1 MGCLVA
7 HSRPEGEVSMFRRL
21 LPSPAMV
28 VAVVALIMSLG
39 GSAYALV
46 ITGKQIRNNS
56 VTGKDVRSLTGKDIR
71 NRSLTGR
78 EFRADKL
85 GGRSIDESSLGPV
98 GTALVAHGGARFA
111 VVTEGGQVARGRDI
125 SSVARTGDGRY
136 QVIFNAD
143 IRGCA
148 YFATVGD
155 ASAAA
160 PPQNSQ
166 ITVSSLA
173 TNANGVAVRT
183 ENGNNGSEADRP
195 FHLIVMC

>member
-1 MGCLVA
+1 
-7 HSRPEGEVSMFRRL
+7 MFRRL

-46 ITGKQIRNNS
+46 VTGKQIRNNT
-56 VTGKDVRSLTGKDIR
+56 VTGKDVR
-71 NRSLTGR
+71 NRSLTGNEIR
-78 EFRADKL
+78 KNKI
-85 GGRSIDESSLGPV
+85 GGASIKESSLGPV
-98 GTALVAHGGARFA
+98 PHAFQAHGGARYA
-111 VVTEGGQVARGRDI
+111 VVNGGGQLVRGRDI
-125 SSVARTGDGRY
+125 SSVARTAAGRY

-155 ASAAA
+155 PSAAA

-166 ITVSSLA
+166 ISVGSLGS
-173 TNANGVAVRT
+173 NVNGVAVRT

>member
-1 MGCLVA
+1 
-7 HSRPEGEVSMFRRL
+7 MFRRL

-46 ITGKQIRNNS
+46 VTGKQIRNGS
-56 VTGKDVRSLTGKDIR
+56 VTAKDIR
-71 NRSLTGR
+71 NRSLTGNDVR
-78 EFRADKL
+78 RDRL
-85 GGRSIDESSLGPV
+85 GGKSIKEASLATVP
-98 GTALVAHGGARFA
+98 AAILAHGSARYA
-111 VVTEGGQVARGRDI
+111 VVNGGGQLVRGRDI

-143 IRGCA
+143 VRGCA

-155 ASAAA
+155 PSAAG

-166 ITVSSLA
+166 ISVSSLGS
-173 TNANGVAVRT
+173 NVNGVAVRT
-183 ENGNNGSEADRP
+183 ENGNNGTEANRP

>member
-1 MGCLVA
+1 
-7 HSRPEGEVSMFRRL
+7 MFRRL

-46 ITGKQIRNNS
+46 VTGKQIRNNT
-56 VTGKDVRSLTGKDIR
+56 VTAKDIRQRSLTGNDIR
-71 NRSLTGR
+71 R
-78 EFRADKL
+78 DKL
-85 GGRSIDESSLGPV
+85 GGGTIKESSLGPV
-98 GTALVAHGGARFA
+98 GTAFIAHGGARYA
-111 VVTEGGQVARGRDI
+111 VVNGGGQLARGRDI

-166 ITVSSLA
+166 ISVSSLGS
-173 TNANGVAVRT
+173 NVNGVSVRT
-183 ENGNNGSEADRP
+183 ENGNNGGEADRP

>member
-1 MGCLVA
+1 
-7 HSRPEGEVSMFRRL
+7 MFRRL

-28 VAVVALIMSLG
+28 VASVALVMSLG

-46 ITGKQIRNNS
+46 VTGKQIRNGS
-56 VTGKDVRSLTGKDIR
+56 VTAKDIR
-71 NRSLTGR
+71 NRSLRGTDIR
-78 EFRADKL
+78 RDRV
-85 GGRSIDESSLGPV
+85 GGGSIKESSLGVVPS
-98 GTALVAHGGARFA
+98 ALVAHGGARFA
-111 VVTEGGQVARGRDI
+111 VVNGGGQLVRGRDV
-125 SSVARTGDGRY
+125 SSAARTGDGRY

-155 ASAAA
+155 PSAAG

-166 ITVSSLA
+166 VSVSSLA
-173 TNANGVAVRT
+173 SNVNGVAIRT
-183 ENGNNGSEADRP
+183 ENGAGAEQNRP

>member
-1 MGCLVA
+1 MI
-7 HSRPEGEVSMFRRL
+7 RRF

-28 VAVVALIMSLG
+28 VALTALVMSLG

-46 ITGKQIRNNS
+46 ITGKQIRNGS
-56 VTGKDVRSLTGKDIR
+56 VTGKDIR
-71 NRSLTGR
+71 NRSLTTKDVRNRTLTGR
-78 EFRADKL
+78 DVRRDRL
-85 GGRSIDESSLGPV
+85 GGGSIDESTLGAVP
-98 GTALVAHGGARFA
+98 AAFVAHGGARFA
-111 VVTEGGQVARGRDI
+111 VVNGGGQLARGRDV

-148 YFATVGD
+148 YFATVGNE
-155 ASAAA
+155 SAAG

-166 ITVSSLA
+166 ISVSSLA
-173 TNANGVAVRT
+173 SNVNGVDVRT
-183 ENGNNGSEADRP
+183 ENGNNGAESNRP

>member
-1 MGCLVA
+1 M
-7 HSRPEGEVSMFRRL
+7 PEGEVPMFRRL

-28 VAVVALIMSLG
+28 VACVALIMSLG

-46 ITGKQIRNNS
+46 VTGKQIRNNS
-56 VTGKDVRSLTGKDIR
+56 VTGKDIRNNSLASRDVR
-71 NRSLTGR
+71 NRSLTG
-78 EFRADKL
+78 ADVRRDRL
-85 GGRSIDESSLGPV
+85 GGAAIKESSLGPV
-98 GTALVAHGGARFA
+98 GTALVAHGGARYA
-111 VVTEGGQVARGRDI
+111 VVNSGGQLARGRDV

-148 YFATVGD
+148 YFATVG
-155 ASAAA
+155 SETAAG

-166 ITVSSLA
+166 ISVGSLA
-173 TNANGVAVRT
+173 SNVNGVAVLT
-183 ENGNNGSEADRP
+183 ENGNNGTQANRP

>member
-1 MGCLVA
+1 
-7 HSRPEGEVSMFRRL
+7 MFRRL

-28 VAVVALIMSLG
+28 VALVALVMSLG

-46 ITGKQIRNNS
+46 VTGKQIRNNS
-56 VTGKDVRSLTGKDIR
+56 VTTKDIR

-78 EFRADKL
+78 DIRNRSVTGNDVRRDKL
-85 GGRSIDESSLGPV
+85 GGASIKEESLGIVP
-98 GTALVAHGGARFA
+98 AASLAHGGARYA
-111 VVTEGGQVARGRDI
+111 VVNGNGQLVRGRDV

-136 QVIFNAD
+136 QAIFNAD

-155 ASAAA
+155 ESAAG

-166 ITVSSLA
+166 ISVSSLGS
-173 TNANGVAVRT
+173 NVNGVSIRT
-183 ENGNNGSEADRP
+183 ENGNNGSEANRP